1 MLQPTFDNL
10 DCKTTTQAKIIS
22 CLQQNNLLQSSA
34 KLLIFFKTKTKDYLD
49 LKTLSRSRPIHGVD
63 RPGLEFRDQDKE
75 SCSARSLILF
85 KTGRDF
91 KILSRPGSIPGL
103 TGQVLNV
110 NTKTKCI
117 AEL

>member
-1 MLQPTFDNL
+1 MVLTGQVLNFE
-10 DCKTTTQAKIIS
+10 
-22 CLQQNNLLQSSA
+22 
-34 KLLIFFKTKTKDYLD
+34 TKTKSLADD
-49 LKTLSRSRPIHGVD
+49 LS
-63 RPGLEFRDQDKE
+63 
-75 SCSARSLILF
+75 SARSLILF

-110 NTKTKCI
+110 KTKTNRI